1 MSQDTDL
8 AKEDVRDQKLTTEW
22 EQRLKRIR
30 DDVAALRRCKPIL
43 VGESSKLLNE
53 LEAATRECTVEISAL
68 LNERHNAVLA
78 KIKAELALENARVNG
93 FPLEERLRDPLFLEG
108 YIDGREGRPIQSHA
122 PRYTEGHQEG
132 VIRQPTRI

>member
-53 LEAATRECTVEISAL
+53 LEATARECTVEITNL
-68 LNERHNAVLA
+68 LNEHHNRALA
-78 KIKAELALENARVNG
+78 HAEQEHIIEGLSRVIDESRKVAARLG
-93 FPLEERLRDPLFLEG
+93 CLLSSL
-108 YIDGREGRPIQSHA
+108 Y
-122 PRYTEGHQEG
+122 
-132 VIRQPTRI
+132 